1 MQDLPSLNKLPVL
14 FKDDID
20 YLDDHRHG
28 YAVEFGKDTQNFLRC
43 TVREAQAQRFGYQ
56 KLVARLA

>member
-1 MQDLPSLNKLPVL
+1 LNKLPVL